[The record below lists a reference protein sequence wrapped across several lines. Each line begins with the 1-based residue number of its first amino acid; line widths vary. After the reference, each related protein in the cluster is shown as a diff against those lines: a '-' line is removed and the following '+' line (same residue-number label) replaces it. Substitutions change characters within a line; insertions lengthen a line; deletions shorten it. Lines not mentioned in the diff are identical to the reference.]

1 MHSLL
6 VMMKSTK
13 LQYLELQGIPS
24 DASMFTLIVNGVQK
38 KPVKGGSNGDSLLVP
53 LLVRLDTEASNTGL
67 GVKTS
72 IELRYFSVQ
81 EPLDEEGSINLH
93 TPQVTLPI
101 SVVTTELRLPR
112 SYSYNFTGEFG
123 HKVSDST
130 KYPVPSSFFYV
141 KGKRVVP
148 KGYKF
153 SRLDDVQH
161 EEDGDESAHGGS
173 TIQMDIPQSG
183 RSYFFSRLLVV
194 NTPLSLSVAYARPL
208 G

>member
-1 MHSLL
+1 MYQITRIGSCDGYTIMHSLL

-81 EPLDEEGSINLH
+81 EPLDEEGSINFH

-112 SYSYNFTGEFG
+112 SYSYNFT
-123 HKVSDST
+123 
-130 KYPVPSSFFYV
+130 
-141 KGKRVVP
+141 
-148 KGYKF
+148 
-153 SRLDDVQH
+153 
-161 EEDGDESAHGGS
+161 SAHGGS

>member
-101 SVVTTELRLPR
+101 SVVTTGQGRTLTTSLVLMAEVQSRWTSR
-112 SYSYNFTGEFG
+112 
-123 HKVSDST
+123 KVD
-130 KYPVPSSFFYV
+130 VPISS
-141 KGKRVVP
+141 
-148 KGYKF
+148 
-153 SRLDDVQH
+153 
-161 EEDGDESAHGGS
+161 
-173 TIQMDIPQSG
+173 
-183 RSYFFSRLLVV
+183 LVY
-194 NTPLSLSVAYARPL
+194 LW
-208 G
+208 